1 MLIWHVPSIENID
14 GMKVSIEERQNA
26 EAYFMDQG
34 QEPVF
39 HMFDSYV
46 NAYPRNEHQNG
57 STTPSLSAVLS
68 HGYKNMGPYQN
79 GPIKGTVTRLQ
90 NQQLPPA
97 QLPNTKKPK
106 TNH

>member
-39 HMFDSYV
+39 HMFDSF
-46 NAYPRNEHQNG
+46 NGNYPRNEHQNG
-57 STTPSLSAVLS
+57 TTTPSLSAVLS
-68 HGYKNMGPYQN
+68 HGYKSYHSAPLKGSGNRSATGN
-79 GPIKGTVTRLQ
+79 GNNKQR
-90 NQQLPPA
+90 
-97 QLPNTKKPK
+97 K
-106 TNH
+106 